1 MQSFTYNWSNTT
13 VQAAILQLQSA
24 AAWKEVDEASG
35 GAAGGPSGGGAAGT
49 CGDSSSDLSPE
60 EARRPPLPKIVGI
73 GLTGVFEIIR
83 ESRESHPGIC
93 KRALQSLLNIVQG
106 LQPEELLRVSQIT
119 VSSECM
125 SKEEILFNL
134 AHCLL
139 QNS

>member
-1 MQSFTYNWSNTT
+1 M
-13 VQAAILQLQSA
+13 QAAILQLQSA
-24 AAWKEVDEASG
+24 AAWKEVDEA
-35 GAAGGPSGGGAAGT
+35 AAAGGGAAAAGGAAAGA

-106 LQPEELLRVSQIT
+106 LQPEELLRVRHIKAC
-119 VSSECM
+119 E
-125 SKEEILFNL
+125 LDP
-134 AHCLL
+134 
-139 QNS
+139 

>member
-1 MQSFTYNWSNTT
+1 M
-13 VQAAILQLQSA
+13 
-24 AAWKEVDEASG
+24 DEAGAAVTG
-35 GAAGGPSGGGAAGT
+35 GATAAGT

-106 LQPEELLRVSQIT
+106 LQPEELLRVRQMNASWVGQ
-119 VSSECM
+119 VV
-125 SKEEILFNL
+125 LNL
-134 AHCLL
+134 G
-139 QNS
+139 

>member
-1 MQSFTYNWSNTT
+1 M
-13 VQAAILQLQSA
+13 
-24 AAWKEVDEASG
+24 DEAGAAVTG
-35 GAAGGPSGGGAAGT
+35 GATAGT

-106 LQPEELLRVSQIT
+106 LQPEELQRVR
-119 VSSECM
+119 
-125 SKEEILFNL
+125 
-134 AHCLL
+134 
-139 QNS
+139 

>member
-1 MQSFTYNWSNTT
+1 MQSFPYNWSNTYTT

-35 GAAGGPSGGGAAGT
+35 AAAGASGSGAAGT
-49 CGDSSSDLSPE
+49 CVDSSSDLSPE

-106 LQPEELLRVSQIT
+106 LQPEELLRVSP
-119 VSSECM
+119 M
-125 SKEEILFNL
+125 MR
-134 AHCLL
+134 
-139 QNS
+139 

>member
-1 MQSFTYNWSNTT
+1 M
-13 VQAAILQLQSA
+13 QAAILQLQSA
-24 AAWKEVDEASG
+24 AAWKEVDEA
-35 GAAGGPSGGGAAGT
+35 AAAGGGAAAGGAAAGA

-106 LQPEELLRVSQIT
+106 LQPEELLRVSHINYRH
-119 VSSECM
+119 VSYR
-125 SKEEILFNL
+125 
-134 AHCLL
+134 ADT
-139 QNS
+139 

>member
-1 MQSFTYNWSNTT
+1 M
-13 VQAAILQLQSA
+13 QAAILQLQSA
-24 AAWKEVDEASG
+24 AAWKEVDEA
-35 GAAGGPSGGGAAGT
+35 AAAGGGAAAGGAAAGA

-106 LQPEELLRVSQIT
+106 LQPEELLRVSHNINYIKAC
-119 VSSECM
+119 E
-125 SKEEILFNL
+125 LDP
-134 AHCLL
+134 
-139 QNS
+139 

>member
-1 MQSFTYNWSNTT
+1 M
-13 VQAAILQLQSA
+13 QAAILQLQSA
-24 AAWKEVDEASG
+24 AAWKEVDEAAAAG
-35 GAAGGPSGGGAAGT
+35 GAATAGGAAAGA

-106 LQPEELLRVSQIT
+106 LQPEELLRVSQLKT
-119 VSSECM
+119 FE
-125 SKEEILFNL
+125 LDP
-134 AHCLL
+134 
-139 QNS
+139 

>member
-1 MQSFTYNWSNTT
+1 M
-13 VQAAILQLQSA
+13 QAAILQLQSA
-24 AAWKEVDEASG
+24 AAWKEVDEA
-35 GAAGGPSGGGAAGT
+35 AAAGGGAAAGGAAAGA

-106 LQPEELLRVSQIT
+106 LQPEELLRVSHINYIKAC
-119 VSSECM
+119 E
-125 SKEEILFNL
+125 LDP
-134 AHCLL
+134 
-139 QNS
+139 